1 MFLCSA
7 LLLLREWSLVYHLRK
22 QSPAAVPQPAPHLRH
37 TLLQPGAAG
46 SVTRPWGTEKY
57 EGGVQKQQL

>member
-1 MFLCSA
+1 MSVLLYA
-7 LLLLREWSLVYHLRK
+7 AVLLLREYHLRK

-57 EGGVQKQQL
+57 EGGVQKQL

>member
-1 MFLCSA
+1 MLLCAA

-46 SVTRPWGTEKY
+46 SVTRPWGTE
-57 EGGVQKQQL
+57 E